1 MRTTKFDEAVR
12 KFKCEFI
19 LGKYYEH
26 RMNAAAAAR
35 ALGITRNAFNRWLY
49 RARGIKSN
57 L

>member
-35 ALGITRNAFNRWLY
+35 ALGITRNAFNSWLY